1 MTVISARA
9 REARAFSLVSTARVW
24 EDLRSTQFARML
36 VSRMKSTRRKAARNG
51 APLRQVAALPFR
63 VTETG
68 GVEVLVLTTRQTR
81 RFTLPKGWIDRRR
94 KAWKSAAQEAEEE
107 AGVAGRVKR
116 KPIGT
121 YTYWKRLADHF
132 ALVEV
137 EVYPLKV
144 EKFLK
149 RWPERRERFRRW
161 LPARDAALLIDEP
174 QLHHL
179 VETFGKGTANARLT
193 DGAQH
198 RLPPDAVSNAAEV
211 DNGDSP
217 DVAVRLDR

>member
-1 MTVISARA
+1 
-9 REARAFSLVSTARVW
+9 
-24 EDLRSTQFARML
+24 
-36 VSRMKSTRRKAARNG
+36 MKSTRRKAARNG

-68 GVEVLVLTTRQTR
+68 GVEVLVLTTRETR

-94 KAWKSAAQEAEEE
+94 KAWKSAAQEAQEE
-107 AGVAGRVKR
+107 AGVAGRVKH

-137 EVYPLKV
+137 DVYPLKV

-179 VETFGKGTANARLT
+179 VEAFGKGTANALIAGGVQRP
-193 DGAQH
+193 
-198 RLPPDAVSNAAEV
+198 RLPNAVDRSFETEDAEPQS
-211 DNGDSP
+211 
-217 DVAVRLDR
+217 

>member
-1 MTVISARA
+1 
-9 REARAFSLVSTARVW
+9 
-24 EDLRSTQFARML
+24 
-36 VSRMKSTRRKAARNG
+36 MKSTRRKATRNG
-51 APLRQVAALPFR
+51 TPLRQVAALPFR
-63 VTETG
+63 VTESG
-68 GVEVLVLTTRQTR
+68 AIEVLVLTTRQTR

-94 KAWKSAAQEAEEE
+94 KAWKSAAQEAQEE

-137 EVYPLKV
+137 DVYPLKV

-179 VETFGKGTANARLT
+179 VEAFGKGTSNALITGEVQRL
-193 DGAQH
+193 
-198 RLPPDAVSNAAEV
+198 RPPDAVNGLIEAEDTV
-211 DNGDSP
+211 PEDKLES
-217 DVAVRLDR
+217 